1 MTESLSWTFRILKC
15 YEPGI
20 DSLGTLEKDW
30 TQGSC
35 WIDNVVDYSLL
46 IKLIIFCLK
55 ISDIISVPSSQIR
68 GAIKQQL

>member
-1 MTESLSWTFRILKC
+1 MSESLSWTFKTLKC

-46 IKLIIFCLK
+46 IKLI
-55 ISDIISVPSSQIR
+55 SDIISVPSSQIR